1 MKPKSEIIG
10 LVLLTT
16 TAIFAFSLF
25 SAVSVSAQ
33 PVEEWSIIW
42 GGAVYDD
49 GFATATGDSVY
60 LAGYTASYVA
70 GEGDAFLVKYSEEQQ
85 QPVPAPAFGTI
96 GLLALI
102 GMLSAVL
109 AIAVVKRKK

>member
-60 LAGYTASYVA
+60 LAGSTASY
-70 GEGDAFLVKYSEEQQ
+70 GNGSFDAFLNKYNSSTGE
-85 QPVPAPAFGTI
+85 
-96 GLLALI
+96 LI
-102 GMLSAVL
+102 W
-109 AIAVVKRKK
+109 